1 MAKPRGTEANATG
14 VRLIL
19 FYKVG
24 KAVLQTVAA
33 LVLLYWGHHGLTASL
48 TRFADNL
55 RHHAVHAWS
64 NILIH
69 VLFKFI
75 HARHGVVFT
84 ACALF
89 GDAAL
94 SSVEG
99 YALWRGYTWGE
110 WLVVATT
117 SGLIPFEL
125 YALTRH
131 FRAGRVVLLL
141 LNVVIV
147 VYLVNRARNRHRPA
161 VVTRTGVPGAGP
173 RPSAGLA
180 TSAGQAGAGRR

>member
-1 MAKPRGTEANATG
+1 MVKPRGTEANATG

-19 FYKVG
+19 LYKLA
-24 KAVLQTVAA
+24 KAVLQATAA
-33 LVLLYWGHHGLTASL
+33 VILLYWGHHGLTAAL
-48 TRFADNL
+48 TRFADEL
-55 RHHAVHAWS
+55 RHQAVHAWS

-69 VLFKFI
+69 VLFKFT

-94 SSVEG
+94 SSVEA

-125 YALTRH
+125 YALTHHLRI
-131 FRAGRVVLLL
+131 GRVVLLL
-141 LNVVIV
+141 LNVAIV
-147 VYLVNRARNRHRPA
+147 AYLANRARGRHRA
-161 VVTRTGVPGAGP
+161 AAVTRRGVPGAGP
-173 RPSAGLA
+173 GPSAGLA
-180 TSAGQAGAGRR
+180 TSAGPAGAARR

>member
-1 MAKPRGTEANATG
+1 MVKPRGTEANATG

-19 FYKVG
+19 FYKLA
-24 KAVLQTVAA
+24 KAVLQAA
-33 LVLLYWGHHGLTASL
+33 AGVVLLYWGHHGLTATL
-48 TRFADNL
+48 VRLADEL
-55 RHHAVHAWS
+55 RHQAVHAWS

-69 VLFKFI
+69 VLFKFT
-75 HARHGVVFT
+75 HARHGIVFT

-94 SSVEG
+94 SAVEG
-99 YALWRGYTWGE
+99 FALWRGYTWGE

-131 FRAGRVVLLL
+131 LRVGRVILLL

-147 VYLVNRARNRHRPA
+147 VYLVNRARHRHA
-161 VVTRTGVPGAGP
+161 VPLPQGSRA
-173 RPSAGLA
+173 
-180 TSAGQAGAGRR
+180 

>member
-1 MAKPRGTEANATG
+1 MVKPRGTEANATG

-19 FYKVG
+19 FYKLA
-24 KAVLQTVAA
+24 KAVLQTAA
-33 LVLLYWGHHGLTASL
+33 GLVLLYWGHHGLTATL
-48 TRFADNL
+48 AQFADNL

-69 VLFKFI
+69 VLFKFT
-75 HARHGVVFT
+75 HAHHGIVFT

-117 SGLIPFEL
+117 SGLIPFEI

-147 VYLVNRARNRHRPA
+147 AYLVNRARRRQRTET
-161 VVTRTGVPGAGP
+161 VTRTGVPGVGP

-180 TSAGQAGAGRR
+180 TSAGPGGAARR

>member
-19 FYKVG
+19 FYKLG
-24 KAVLQTVAA
+24 KAVLQTAAA
-33 LVLLYWGHHGLTASL
+33 LLLLYWGHHGLTASL

-69 VLFKFI
+69 VLFKFS
-75 HARHGVVFT
+75 HARHGVAFT
-84 ACALF
+84 ACALL

-117 SGLIPFEL
+117 SGLIPFEI

-131 FRAGRVVLLL
+131 LRAGRVVLLL
-141 LNVVIV
+141 LNLVIV
-147 VYLVNRARNRHRPA
+147 AYLVNRARGRHRTSTL
-161 VVTRTGVPGAGP
+161 TRRGAPGAGP
-173 RPSAGLA
+173 RSSAGLA
-180 TSAGQAGAGRR
+180 TSGGPAGAARR

>member
-1 MAKPRGTEANATG
+1 MVKPRGTEAEATG

-19 FYKVG
+19 FYKLA
-24 KAVLQTVAA
+24 KAVLQAA
-33 LVLLYWGHHGLTASL
+33 AGVVLLYWGHHGLTA
-48 TRFADNL
+48 TMVRFADEL

-69 VLFKFI
+69 VLFKFT
-75 HARHGVVFT
+75 HARHGIGFT

-94 SSVEG
+94 SAVEG
-99 YALWRGYTWGE
+99 FALWRGYTWGE

-131 FRAGRVVLLL
+131 LRVERVILLL

-147 VYLVNRARNRHRPA
+147 VYLMNRARHRHAQPRLDR
-161 VVTRTGVPGAGP
+161 VEGA
-173 RPSAGLA
+173 RA
-180 TSAGQAGAGRR
+180 

>member
-1 MAKPRGTEANATG
+1 MVKPRGPEADATG

-19 FYKVG
+19 FYKLG
-24 KAVLQTVAA
+24 KAALQATAA
-33 LVLLYWGHHGLTASL
+33 VVLLYWGHHGLTASL
-48 TRFADNL
+48 VRFADQL

-69 VLFKFI
+69 VLFKFT
-75 HARHGVVFT
+75 HARHGIGFT

-94 SSVEG
+94 SAVEG
-99 YALWRGYTWGE
+99 FALWRGYTWGE

-117 SGLIPFEL
+117 SCLIPFEL

-131 FRAGRVVLLL
+131 LRAGRVILLL

-147 VYLVNRARNRHRPA
+147 VYLANRARHRHAR
-161 VVTRTGVPGAGP
+161 P
-173 RPSAGLA
+173 RPDRVERAPA
-180 TSAGQAGAGRR
+180 